1 MQDIQS
7 LEIVKTPR
15 LIFQKWLLIT
25 ISVALLILLII
36 TVGYISSQRNNQNSN
51 TQIQPTN
58 TIITEPSNTY
68 IYTNNILKYELTL
81 PNGYIVMEDS
91 LVPSDL
97 PQANDVNEMANYRN
111 VRILK
116 KDAQSTDDYAFIIF
130 DYDATDNND
139 FFNYMK
145 ESQAHAVNAVSEI
158 RHAGETISTMN
169 GSVAKIS
176 LMTDQVSTSTEEQSI
191 VTEDIHQRISKIT
204 DDSKHTVRA
213 SEEAEHAVNTLY
225 EKLKALENFV
235 LTLNINQQNSNI

>member
-1 MQDIQS
+1 VSTSVQTIELLSNEINIGMEKVGHLAENSAKIGTVIDVIRGIADQTNLLALNAAIEAARAGEQGRGFAVVADEVRTLAQRTSGATNEILQIIGS
-7 LEIVKTPR
+7 LHQIVTEIV
-15 LIFQKWLLIT
+15 
-25 ISVALLILLII
+25 
-36 TVGYISSQRNNQNSN
+36 
-51 TQIQPTN
+51 
-58 TIITEPSNTY
+58 
-68 IYTNNILKYELTL
+68 
-81 PNGYIVMEDS
+81 
-91 LVPSDL
+91 
-97 PQANDVNEMANYRN
+97 
-111 VRILK
+111 
-116 KDAQSTDDYAFIIF
+116 
-130 DYDATDNND
+130 
-139 FFNYMK
+139 NYMK